1 MRATFGLVAAVLM
14 SAVAAQA
21 QAPQKPIQIVVP
33 FVPGA
38 SADGIARIIANGLTV
53 RTGRQVIVE
62 NKPGGGG
69 AIGLMA
75 VAKAAPDGDT
85 LGIGAAGATVINP
98 HIPGAPA
105 NFDPLRDLAPV
116 AKMMETPII
125 VVANPAA
132 GPKTVRELVERSKAT
147 PGGLSYGSTGVNSL
161 QHLGMELLKKQ
172 TGANLVHVP
181 YRGSTPAVTDV
192 LGGQTLI
199 ASVDLTSALPQIQ
212 AGKLTA
218 VGVTTT
224 KRTAIAPNIPTIA
237 EGGVPGFGTSAGF
250 LGLFAPAGTPAA
262 VVKRLTA
269 EVAAILAEPDAA
281 AKVRL
286 LAADVAYEDDAT
298 FAKFLASESQKW
310 KEIIPTMNLTASN

>member
-1 MRATFGLVAAVLM
+1 MRTTYAFAAVMLVLA
-14 SAVAAQA
+14 SPAPA
-21 QAPQKPIQIVVP
+21 QAPQKPMQIIVP
-33 FVPGA
+33 FAPGA
-38 SADGIARIIANGLTV
+38 SADGIARIIANGLTAQ
-53 RTGRQVIVE
+53 TGRQVIVE

-98 HIPGAPA
+98 NIPGAA
-105 NFDPLRDLAPV
+105 TSFDPLRELAPV
-116 AKMMETPII
+116 AKLMETPII

-132 GPKTVRELVERSKAT
+132 GPRTVRELIERSKASAA
-147 PGGLSYGSTGVNSL
+147 GLSYGSTGVNSL
-161 QHLGMELLKKQ
+161 QHLGMELLKRQ

-192 LGGQTLI
+192 LGGQTLV
-199 ASVDLTSALPQIQ
+199 ASVDLTSAFPQIQ

-218 VGVTTT
+218 IGVTTA
-224 KRTAIAPNIPTIA
+224 KRTAIAPDIPTIA

-250 LGLFAPAGTPAA
+250 LGLFAPAGTPAP
-262 VVKRLTA
+262 VVKQLSRTI
-269 EVAAILAEPDAA
+269 AAILATPDAVE
-281 AKVRL
+281 KVRL
-286 LAADVAYEDDAT
+286 LAADVAYEDDVT

-310 KEIIPTMNLTASN
+310 KEAIPALNLSN

>member
-1 MRATFGLVAAVLM
+1 MRGMYGVIAAILTLAGPAT
-14 SAVAAQA
+14 AQG
-21 QAPQKPIQIVVP
+21 PQKPIQIVVP

-38 SADGIARIIANGLTV
+38 SADGIARIIANGLTA

-75 VAKAAPDGDT
+75 VAKSAPDGDT

-105 NFDPLRDLAPV
+105 NFDPLRDIVPV
-116 AKMMETPII
+116 AKLMELPII

-132 GPKTVRELVERSKAT
+132 GPKSVRELIERSKAT

-192 LGGQTLI
+192 LGGQTLV
-199 ASVDLTSALPQIQ
+199 ASVDLTSALPHIQ

-218 VGVTTT
+218 LGMTTA
-224 KRTAIAPNIPTIA
+224 RRSAIAPDIPTIA
-237 EGGVPGFGTSAGF
+237 EGGVPGFGISAGF

-262 VVKRLTA
+262 VVKQLTR

-286 LAADVAYEDDAT
+286 LAADVAYEDDVT

-310 KEIIPTMNLTASN
+310 KEAIQGMNLSN